1 MLFREKSATLLRTVF
16 LAGTMVMASSIL
28 LTGAAAY
35 ADPVL
40 SPVDQGWVAR
50 VQDSM
55 NAVTT
60 MKGRFEQV
68 APDGQR
74 TTGTVWLARPGR
86 MRFEYDKPSPLLL
99 VANEGK
105 VVFRDTQLD
114 QTTEIPLERTPLGL
128 LLSEHVSL
136 SGDVTVTNFQR
147 QNGTL
152 QISAVRTAAPG
163 EGTLVMLLSEQP
175 LNLQGWTVIDAQGRQ
190 TRVELSDVKRGVK
203 VSDSLFALPREN

>member
-1 MLFREKSATLLRTVF
+1 MFFRQKSATLLRAVF
-16 LAGTMVMASSIL
+16 LAGGMVMASSVPL
-28 LTGAAAY
+28 FGAAY
-35 ADPVL
+35 AEPAL

-50 VQDSM
+50 VQDTM

-99 VANEGK
+99 VANDGK

-136 SGDVTVTNFQR
+136 SGDVTVTSFQR

-152 QISAVRTAAPG
+152 QISAVRTASPG

-175 LNLQGWTVIDAQGRQ
+175 LSLQDWTVIDAQGRQ
-190 TRVELSDVKRGVK
+190 TRVALSDVKQGVK

>member
-1 MLFREKSATLLRTVF
+1 MLFQQKSATLLRTVF
-16 LAGTMVMASSIL
+16 LAGGMLMASSMTL
-28 LTGAAAY
+28 LDTARAESA
-35 ADPVL
+35 L

-50 VQDSM
+50 VQDTM

-99 VANEGK
+99 VANDGK

-136 SGDVTVTNFQR
+136 TGDVTVTDFRR
-147 QNGTL
+147 QAGTL

-175 LNLQGWTVIDAQGRQ
+175 LSLQGWTVIDAQGRQ
-190 TRVELSDVKRGVK
+190 TRVVLSDVKQGVR
-203 VSDSLFALPREN
+203 VSDTLFALPREN